1 MQEMPAGRPPRGTTS
16 AEKSR
21 TAIAGEIAARASFR
35 SDRAR
40 FFKDLGL
47 NPNDRAVTT
56 AVSTRKRASGKRASD
71 KTFGE
76 DSAERDWV
84 WDSYDFDA
92 AKLGLEMVVAWLP
105 RPDGPAFRATQSE
118 LLSSLRETQGVVG
131 VLDCMDDTVVATA
144 LVATAL
150 EKQQL
155 QARLRELCPGVLW
168 AEVRSSDAHQ
178 PGRGW
183 AFLAQVIAA
192 QEGRLKPDA

>member
-1 MQEMPAGRPPRGTTS
+1 MLEMPAGRPPKGTTS

-35 SDRAR
+35 PDRAR

-47 NPNDRAVTT
+47 NPHDRAVTT
-56 AVSTRKRASGKRASD
+56 AVSARERASD
-71 KTFGE
+71 TAFGE
-76 DSAERDWV
+76 DPAERDWI
-84 WDSYDFDA
+84 WDAYDFDA

-105 RPDGPAFRATQSE
+105 RPSGPAFRATQSE
-118 LLSSLRETQGVVG
+118 LLSYLRTMQGVVG
-131 VLDCMDDTVVATA
+131 VLDCMDDTVVVTV

-155 QARLRELCPGVLW
+155 QARLRELCPEVLW

-183 AFLAQVIAA
+183 TFLARVIAA